1 VAETPLPPPGFV
13 VTARGTVGTVTG
25 GVVDGRCNLDEEH
38 YHDENGD
45 SDDYLSLLLIDFSAY
60 CLLFRY
66 FDYT

>member
-1 VAETPLPPPGFV
+1 MAETPLPPPGFV

-45 SDDYLSLLLIDFSAY
+45 SDAIYH
-60 CLLFRY
+60 CC
-66 FDYT
+66 